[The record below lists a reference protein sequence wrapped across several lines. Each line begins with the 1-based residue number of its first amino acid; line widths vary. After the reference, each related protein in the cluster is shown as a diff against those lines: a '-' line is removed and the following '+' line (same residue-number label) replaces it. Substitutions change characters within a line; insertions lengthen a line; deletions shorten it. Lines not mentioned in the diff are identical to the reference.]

1 MRIQHIHK
9 TKCVFGCLLMALGV
23 AMPYFVTIDAWGFH
37 RGLMRRSAGRM
48 NCRCGLRPCA

>member
-23 AMPYFVTIDAWGFH
+23 AMPYFVTIDAWGIPQ
-37 RGLMRRSAGRM
+37 GAYAALGGK
-48 NCRCGLRPCA
+48 NEL